1 MITKIMFSC
10 SNLVNFFPSKL
21 CVKLGGR
28 SNKTQLDQFKI
39 EMFRGEGK
47 YTKLDKER
55 ET

>member
-1 MITKIMFSC
+1 MFSC